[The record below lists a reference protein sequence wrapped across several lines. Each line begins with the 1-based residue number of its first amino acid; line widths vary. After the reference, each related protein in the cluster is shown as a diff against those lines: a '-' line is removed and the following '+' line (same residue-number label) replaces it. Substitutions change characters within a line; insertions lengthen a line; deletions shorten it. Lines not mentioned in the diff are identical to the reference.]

1 LAQVAPIG
9 TLCAATGWTPLWR
22 GVAGGLPASRP
33 WEEPALVVKLAI
45 LSPPRAATG
54 MPAMD
59 ETFMRIAL
67 DLALQAQQRGEV
79 PVGAVVVL
87 DGTVIGEGFNQPI
100 SANDPT
106 AHAEIVAIRGA
117 AARLGNYRLT
127 GAELYVTIEPCQMCV
142 GAMIHARIARLV
154 YGAPEPRAGA
164 IESAMR
170 AHDHPALN
178 HRMEALGGVLEAES
192 RALIQRFFRERRD
205 PEEQRE
211 PKRSSVSG

>member
-1 LAQVAPIG
+1 
-9 TLCAATGWTPLWR
+9 
-22 GVAGGLPASRP
+22 
-33 WEEPALVVKLAI
+33 
-45 LSPPRAATG
+45 
-54 MPAMD
+54 MD

-67 DLALQAQQRGEV
+67 DLAVQAEQRGEV

-100 SANDPT
+100 SGTDPT
-106 AHAEIVAIRGA
+106 AHAEIVAIRRA

-178 HRMEALGGVLEAES
+178 HRMAALGGVLEAES
-192 RALIQRFFRERRD
+192 RALIQEFFRERRTGEV
-205 PEEQRE
+205 PKWSSRGRLESVLSGNRHGGSNPSLSAISTE
-211 PKRSSVSG
+211 PAFCGLCHFYDI